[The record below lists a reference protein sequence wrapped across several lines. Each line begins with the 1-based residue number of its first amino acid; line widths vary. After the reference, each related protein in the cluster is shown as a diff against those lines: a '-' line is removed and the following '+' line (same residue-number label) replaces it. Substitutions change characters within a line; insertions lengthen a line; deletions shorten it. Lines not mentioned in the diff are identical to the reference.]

1 MNARFSRRGAE
12 EQRGKVFSDSTLC
25 RSASLHLCGKYARP
39 LSMLIALGILSG
51 LHEAHGVAIHASADP
66 VKDEPKITEKD
77 REHWA
82 FKPLQTTPGKTSID
96 DFITPQPQA
105 DHATL
110 IRRLSFDLTGLPPS
124 PEAVRTFVH
133 QSHSSHHSY
142 EVLVDQLL
150 ASPRYGEH
158 WAQWWLDLARFAETD
173 GFEYDAER
181 GRAWQYRDWVIDAL
195 NRDMPFDEFVQK
207 QIAGDLMGDETATGF
222 LFACPDMPDLNKQDE
237 RRHVLLND
245 ITTTVGSVGLGL
257 TVGCAQ
263 CHDHPYDPIS
273 QADFYRL
280 RAFFDNTVLPKE
292 RKPLGPSVRV
302 FTEGVPASTV
312 FVRGDFKRPGA
323 TIQPAFPRL
332 FGETPPDA
340 DRATLAKWIASKDNA
355 IFLRTMANRLWQ
367 QHFGQP
373 LAAIPGDL
381 GHQGEAPSNPA
392 LLDWLAAEL
401 PRQNWSLKKLHKVIV
416 MSKHYQQTALPR
428 KRLTGEML
436 RDAMLSV
443 SGQLNLKTG
452 GPGVKLP
459 LPKEISDT
467 LLKKQHEVN
476 PDATEHNRRSIHT
489 FARRNLR
496 NPLFELFDRP
506 DAQMSCARRNESTTA
521 PQALMLLNSEFAHG
535 IAAKIAADLTEQHG
549 SDASALITTATL
561 RCLSREPTKH
571 GIEAGQKFL
580 QKQTSLTSSFR
591 DAFADYCLALLNSN
605 EFLYID

>member
-1 MNARFSRRGAE
+1 M
-12 EQRGKVFSDSTLC
+12 QRGEKHPRMKAVSIATTL
-25 RSASLHLCGKYARP
+25 L
-39 LSMLIALGILSG
+39 LIAN
-51 LHEAHGVAIHASADP
+51 HAHAVAIHASADP

-77 REHWA
+77 RDYWA
-82 FKPLQTTPGKTSID
+82 FKPLQSTPGKTSID
-96 DFITPQPQA
+96 DFTDPQA
-105 DHATL
+105 KADPATL
-110 IRRLSFDLTGLPPS
+110 IRRLTFDLTGLPPT
-124 PEAVRTFVH
+124 PEEISDFIRDPAH
-133 QSHSSHHSY
+133 NY
-142 EVLVDQLL
+142 ESVVDRLL

-173 GFEYDAER
+173 GFEYDADR
-181 GRAWQYRDWVIDAL
+181 NRAWQYRDWVIDAL
-195 NRDMPFDEFVQK
+195 NRDMPFDVFVQK

-222 LFACPDMPDLNKQDE
+222 LFAAPDMPDINNQNE

-263 CHDHPYDPIS
+263 CHDHPYDPVS

-292 RKPLGPSVRV
+292 RKPLGPFVRV

-312 FVRGDFKRPGA
+312 FVRGDFKRAGPA
-323 TIQPAFPRL
+323 IQPAFPRI
-332 FGETPPDA
+332 FGTTPPNA
-340 DRATLAKWIASKDNA
+340 DRTALAQWLASKDNA
-355 IFLRTMANRLWQ
+355 IFLRTMANRIWQ
-367 QHFGQP
+367 QHFGKP

-381 GHQGEAPSNPA
+381 GHQGEEPTNPA

-416 MSKHYQQTALPR
+416 MSKHYQEAVQPR

-436 RDAMLSV
+436 RDAMLAV

-459 LPKEISDT
+459 LPKEISST
-467 LLKKQHEVN
+467 LLKKQAEPTADV
-476 PDATEHNRRSIHT
+476 TEHTRRSIYT

-521 PQALMLLNSEFAHG
+521 PQALMLLNSEFAHD
-535 IAAKIAADLTEQHG
+535 IAAKLAATLSEKHG
-549 SDASALITTATL
+549 SDAATLITDATL
-561 RCLSREPTKH
+561 RCLSRQPTKQE
-571 GIEAGQKFL
+571 IETGRKFL
-580 QKQTSLTSSFR
+580 QQQTARAPSFQE
-591 DAFADYCLALLNSN
+591 ALADYCLALLNSN
-605 EFLYID
+605 EFVYVD